1 MIKTFEHKGLAKFF
15 ATGSKAGIQPKHAAK
30 LEEQL
35 GVLNV
40 ATKAEDM
47 NLPGWRWHPLQS
59 DLAGHWSVWVNGNW
73 RLTFSFEGSD
83 AILVDYQDYH

>member
-1 MIKTFEHKGLAKFF
+1 MIKSFKHKGIEKFF

-35 GVLNV
+35 AALNR
-40 ATKAEDM
+40 ATSPELM
-47 NLPGWRWHPLQS
+47 NLPGWKWHPLYG
-59 DLAGHWSVWVNGNW
+59 DMAGHYSVWVNGNW
-73 RLTFSFEGSD
+73 CLTFKFERKD